1 MPSSRGIVC
10 NQTLNVHS
18 ISCRFLFFCGLLCAC
33 LQYFDNFDEVF
44 FGPWSAYRSAT
55 YGYGRMTIHNA
66 THLHWAQL
74 IDEGHAGTDEL
85 WIQKTPKR
93 HAQQEEPT
101 KRAASR
107 QPRIALE

>member
-1 MPSSRGIVC
+1 MPSSRDIAC
-10 NQTLNVHS
+10 MQTLTVPFD
-18 ISCRFLFFCGLLCAC
+18 FLFFCFCVMSDVHV

-101 KRAASR
+101 KHAAPR